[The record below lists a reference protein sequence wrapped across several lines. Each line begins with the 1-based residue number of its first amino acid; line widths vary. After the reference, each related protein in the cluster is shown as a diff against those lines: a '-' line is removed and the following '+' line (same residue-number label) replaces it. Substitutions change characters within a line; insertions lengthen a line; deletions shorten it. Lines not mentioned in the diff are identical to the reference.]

1 MSDNW
6 IVQILENN
14 LDNWNEKLNEIWFIL
29 TESPAEFKGRWN
41 LEHYIRNP

>member
-14 LDNWNEKLNEIWFIL
+14 LDNWNTKLNLNDKNWDVPCITLEINI
-29 TESPAEFKGRWN
+29 ED
-41 LEHYIRNP
+41 